1 MHVSCQLD
9 TVNKQRKDS
18 KKALV
23 KGRKIF
29 LKMKTTKSVSIF
41 MNYIEIFLKKRKSTQ
56 MLNNTKIFLNMK
68 SKG

>member
-56 MLNNTKIFLNMK
+56 MLNNTKVFLNMK